1 MFVCCFLYSTF
12 PYSLMQ
18 VAGDLDG
25 LEQALGR
32 KTLSK
37 SFGTGSCS
45 ALVKLLPG
53 NKDLLIS
60 HDTWGS
66 YNTMLRLFKS
76 YNFPFNRQS
85 ITGIRHKN
93 LLNASYLGRLGL
105 FAMLIMIESVRYM
118 PEEKWGHGRWENR
131 LSRCFHNL
139 NRVEQMNKLHKSKY
153 SEDLRGSM
161 KTPTTHYVSSSLVCY
176 VNLEQTT
183 SSSRFTCI

>member
-1 MFVCCFLYSTF
+1 
-12 PYSLMQ
+12 MQ

-76 YNFPFNRQS
+76 YYFPFS
-85 ITGIRHKN
+85 IGNH
-93 LLNASYLGRLGL
+93 
-105 FAMLIMIESVRYM
+105 MISSAI
-118 PEEKWGHGRWENR
+118 W
-131 LSRCFHNL
+131 
-139 NRVEQMNKLHKSKY
+139 NK
-153 SEDLRGSM
+153 
-161 KTPTTHYVSSSLVCY
+161 
-176 VNLEQTT
+176 
-183 SSSRFTCI
+183 